1 MKENQVS
8 TLEKVLSFL
17 FPIIGIILYF
27 INKNNVKDSSEYLKW
42 SGIGFLI
49 GVICQLILISV
60 IS

>member
-27 INKNNVKDSSEYLKW
+27 INKNNVKDSSEYLKC